1 VSDLERLNL
10 RDLPPVPALQDWP
23 SRYSQTLLRHASHCQ
38 RAAYLYVKYR
48 GGAPGVALDRGT
60 AVHAV
65 IERMTNT
72 LIENGERTLF
82 AVQEGED
89 PVSAAQEVASLTAA
103 FVEEVR
109 TERPDLTVGPGEW
122 DAVRIQAYHWALAT
136 ELDVEKVIAVERKFV
151 LDVAGHEVSGII
163 DLALMDGNV
172 GEVRDYKSS
181 WSPPDNDEYA
191 KGFQGRLYALLLA
204 FGQPVEKVPCE
215 YCDGTGKFYSRELI
229 EEEQA
234 QGLGGSFDPD
244 CEGCGGRGFVER
256 REAPIGDRLQWVR
269 TRELYPRLLRDTG
282 ELQEPKP
289 VVFSRT
295 DLQDFLLDVEA
306 IIRQLD
312 AARESGKFP
321 AVAGSHCS
329 MCPAAA
335 ECPLPAHLRNYAGA
349 INSHDQ
355 AAEAAEW
362 AAVMGAR
369 VKAVSEEIRRWGKA
383 NGPIRWG
390 RDQVREFV
398 ATEKRAVKRRGKRA
412 DWLGLEEAALRA
424 AQFGEPFD
432 LGEWVQSSVSNSF
445 ADRTLTAD
453 ELAAER
459 EQGGEREHGTADVG
473 VDPPLAG

>member
-10 RDLPPVPALQDWP
+10 RDLPAVAPLAGFPD
-23 SRYSQTLLRHASHCQ
+23 RYSQSMLRHASHCQ

-48 GGAPGVALDRGT
+48 GGTPGVALDRGT

-65 IERMTNT
+65 IEKMTWA
-72 LIENGERTLF
+72 LIENEERTLF
-82 AVQEGED
+82 AAQEGED
-89 PVSAAQEVASLTAA
+89 PVSAAQEVASLTAT

-109 TERPDLTVGPGEW
+109 AARPDLTVAPGEW

-136 ELDVEKVIAVERKFV
+136 ELDFEKVIAVERKFV
-151 LDVAGHEVSGII
+151 LDVAGHELSGII
-163 DLALMDGNV
+163 DLALIDETV

-204 FGQPVEKVPCE
+204 FGHPVEKVPCGS
-215 YCDGTGKFYSRELI
+215 CRGMTADHPEL
-229 EEEQA
+229 
-234 QGLGGSFDPD
+234 LP
-244 CEGCGGRGFVER
+244 CECGGRGFVER

-312 AARESGKFP
+312 SARASGKFP

-369 VKAVSEEIRRWGKA
+369 VKAVNEEIRRWGKA
-383 NGPIRWG
+383 HGAIRWG
-390 RDQVREFV
+390 LDQIREFV

-412 DWLGLEEAALRA
+412 DWLGLEEATLRA

-432 LGEWVQSSVSNSF
+432 LGEWVQTSVSNSF

-473 VDPPLAG
+473 ADPPIAG